1 MALMDFLA
9 MVSTCDGLDYCDIT
23 EISMMNVISM
33 MTLMSVVTTTAL
45 MTVVSVVS
53 LIALMTAMPFLIS
66 MFVKICDSH
75 ISLMIG
81 VSVMSKMA
89 LKTGMLMVFLIQ
101 GRLFWRQRKSILQS
115 KLFSVQISFFP
126 QAQLRIRHQVP
137 CPASPD
143 AQQEPYVSEGWKRS
157 KRPISVWQGR

>member
-1 MALMDFLA
+1 MSVMALMDFLA
-9 MVSTCDGLDYCDIT
+9 MVSTL
-23 EISMMNVISM
+23 
-33 MTLMSVVTTTAL
+33 TTTAL

-137 CPASPD
+137 VPASPD
-143 AQQEPYVSEGWKRS
+143 AQQ
-157 KRPISVWQGR
+157 